1 MVFPYKSTM
10 RWEHLMKTVLIIDDS
25 TIMRMIIRNTVT
37 KHGFYVVG
45 EANNGRAGVE
55 KFKEL
60 NPDLVTMDVTMKE
73 VSGIEA
79 LRQIKKISAD
89 AKVIMVSAMGQELI
103 VRDAIVAGA
112 RGFIVKPFNEEQLI
126 EALKKI

>member
-1 MVFPYKSTM
+1 
-10 RWEHLMKTVLIIDDS
+10 MKTVLIIDDS

-37 KHGFYVVG
+37 KHGFCVVG
-45 EANNGRAGVE
+45 EANNGQSGVE

-60 NPDLVTMDVTMKE
+60 RPDLVTMDVTMKE
-73 VSGIEA
+73 LSGLEA
-79 LRQIKKISAD
+79 LKQIKRISAD

-103 VRDAIVAGA
+103 VRDAIISGA

-126 EALKKI
+126 EALNKV